1 MRKVNS
7 KEVIMLLETDLVL
20 NKIIR
25 YFGENTDALAE
36 ILSSYTRI
44 FGEKH
49 EIISLLKD
57 ENVQQ
62 YVKSELGKEQSVDEF
77 SKLVSKLGPQI
88 IEEIQNDITIKD
100 HSLNRWLKHIIDD
113 EIS

>member
-1 MRKVNS
+1 VTANKPRLEQAKTLSKKSPAFKNFMRGLTNNH
-7 KEVIMLLETDLVL
+7 T
-20 NKIIR
+20 
-25 YFGENTDALAE
+25 
-36 ILSSYTRI
+36 LSDYTRV

-49 EIISLLKD
+49 KIISLLKD

>member
-7 KEVIMLLETDLVL
+7 KEAIMILEIDPILSKLV
-20 NKIIR
+20 R
-25 YFGENTDALAE
+25 YFGENTNALAE
-36 ILSSYTRI
+36 ILSSYTKV

-62 YVKSELGKEQSVDEF
+62 YVKSELQKEQSIDEF

-88 IEEIQNDITIKD
+88 IEKIQNDITIKD
-100 HSLNRWLKHIIDD
+100 HSFNRWLKHIIDD
-113 EIS
+113 EIR

>member
-7 KEVIMLLETDLVL
+7 KEVIMILETDLVL
-20 NKIIR
+20 SKIVR
-25 YFGENTDALAE
+25 YFGETTNSLAE
-36 ILSSYTRI
+36 ILSSYTKV

-62 YVKSELGKEQSVDEF
+62 YVKSELEKEQSVDEF

-88 IEEIQNDITIKD
+88 IEKIQNDITIND
-100 HSLNRWLKHIIDD
+100 RSLNKWLKRIIDD
-113 EIS
+113 EIR